1 MFASRMITA
10 QVIIDPP
17 RIGKEGWA
25 MASNVVTVDMLSKHL
40 EEIRSLKRE
49 NEELKAINRDLR
61 QRLEDLHGEYQELR
75 YHLKGMA
82 SHGEVLALR
91 KKILELQNELHFRR

>member
-1 MFASRMITA
+1 
-10 QVIIDPP
+10 
-17 RIGKEGWA
+17 
-25 MASNVVTVDMLSKHL
+25 MASNVVNIDMHSKHL

-49 NEELKAINRDLR
+49 NEELKAINKDLLE
-61 QRLEDLHGEYQELR
+61 RLEGLHGEYQELR
-75 YHLKGMA
+75 FYIKGMA

>member
-1 MFASRMITA
+1 
-10 QVIIDPP
+10 
-17 RIGKEGWA
+17 
-25 MASNVVTVDMLSKHL
+25 MASKVVSVDMHSKHL

-49 NEELKAINRDLR
+49 NEELRNMNKELM
-61 QRLEDLHGEYQELR
+61 QRLEGLHGEYQELR
-75 YHLKGMA
+75 YYLKGMA

>member
-1 MFASRMITA
+1 MVPN
-10 QVIIDPP
+10 VI
-17 RIGKEGWA
+17 
-25 MASNVVTVDMLSKHL
+25 NVDMHSKHL
-40 EEIRSLKRE
+40 EEIRELKRE
-49 NEELKAINRDLR
+49 NEELRNINKDLM

-75 YHLKGMA
+75 YYIKGMA

>member
-1 MFASRMITA
+1 MGS
-10 QVIIDPP
+10 
-17 RIGKEGWA
+17 K
-25 MASNVVTVDMLSKHL
+25 VVNVDMHSKHL

-49 NEELKAINRDLR
+49 NEELRNMNRELM
-61 QRLEDLHGEYQELR
+61 QRLEGLHGEYQELR
-75 YHLKGMA
+75 YYIKGMA